1 MTNLARTFTA
11 RGSKSNKAGP
21 VKQVSG
27 VYMNNRFTKYYFKWY
42 CNKYRANLEREVWWY
57 LFILQDYSNE
67 FNN

>member
-27 VYMNNRFTKYYFKWY
+27 IYMNNRFTKYYFKWY
-42 CNKYRANLEREVWWY
+42 YNKYRANFEREVW
-57 LFILQDYSNE
+57 
-67 FNN
+67 